1 MIALCVLSVYYIH
14 MGFKTISVSD
24 EVYRRL
30 KKAKDREGVSFT
42 GLLEKVS
49 LPGGQRKVTAQEFLD
64 RLGATLKKHPLP
76 KDAFEVW
83 ERSQREDR
91 PPELST

>member
-1 MIALCVLSVYYIH
+1 

-30 KKAKDREGVSFT
+30 KKAKDREGLSFT
-42 GLLEKVS
+42 DLLEKVP

-76 KDAFEVW
+76 EDAFEVW
-83 ERSQREDR
+83 ERGQREDQ